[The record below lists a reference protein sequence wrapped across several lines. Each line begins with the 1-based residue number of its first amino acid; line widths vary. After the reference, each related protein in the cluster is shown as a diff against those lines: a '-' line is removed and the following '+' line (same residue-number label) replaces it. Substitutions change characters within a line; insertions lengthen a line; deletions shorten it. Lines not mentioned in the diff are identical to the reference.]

1 MNSFLFLFLLFI
13 IYSIIGY
20 FVEILAC
27 SIYSK
32 KFIFSRGFLIGPYLP
47 IYGTG
52 VVLITIFLSKYR
64 DDLLALFIMSCVF
77 CTILEYITSYVME
90 KLFNL
95 RWWDYS
101 EKKFHINGRVC
112 LSNSILFGIGGLL
125 IVEFFNPL
133 IVKFINYL
141 SPFWF
146 YFISIIL
153 LFLFIVDFLMT
164 VEIMIKV
171 KVNLS
176 MIEEKD
182 ATEQIKKE
190 VRKSLANFNLLT
202 VRLLKSF
209 PNMEK
214 INGSEFSK
222 LKNTINNIR
231 KEKVNKKKNKEA

>member
-1 MNSFLFLFLLFI
+1 MNNFLFLFLLFM
-13 IYSIIGY
+13 IYSTVGY
-20 FVEILAC
+20 FVEIVAC
-27 SIYSK
+27 SLYSK
-32 KFIFSRGFLIGPYLP
+32 KIIFSRGFLIGPYLP

-64 DDLLALFIMSCVF
+64 NDLLALFIMSCVF
-77 CTILEYITSYVME
+77 CTVLEYITSYIME

-125 IVEFFNPL
+125 IVEFFNPF
-133 IVKFINYL
+133 IVKVISLL

-146 YFISIIL
+146 YFTSISLLII
-153 LFLFIVDFLMT
+153 FLIDFLLT
-164 VEIMIKV
+164 VKIMIKV

-182 ATEQIKKE
+182 ATEQIRKE
-190 VRKSLANFNLLT
+190 IRKSLANFNFLT

-222 LKNTINNIR
+222 LKNTINTIR
-231 KEKVNKKKNKEA
+231 KEKNNRKKK